1 MAIPER
7 QLQTW
12 SNQGAVQSSAATH
25 KSVESCIKKVNW
37 NEDVHYVTYLQG
49 SYPNYTNIY
58 GNSDVDLVVEFRS
71 LFSKNL
77 TALSEEQKNAFN
89 ENYSDAK
96 YTLAAFKKS
105 VVEQLK
111 SCYGSDNVEVGNKAI
126 LVKGEGS
133 RLDCD
138 VVVCNPY
145 RKYISYSATNENY
158 IEGILFK
165 TEKETPNKT
174 IINYPKVHLKN
185 GSIKND
191 RANTNGN
198 FKPTVRVLK
207 NMKASMID
215 KGYITKELA
224 PSYFLECLIYN
235 SENSNFRFNT
245 YQEIAVSI
253 INQFSTDLKN
263 GAMANYLVQN
273 EQRKLFGSEDQ
284 QWNIEDA
291 TTFVNQ
297 LIKFWNEYNG

>member
-25 KSVESCIKKVNW
+25 KSVENCIKRVNW
-37 NEDVHYVTYLQG
+37 NADVNYVTYLQG

-71 LFSKNL
+71 IFSKNL
-77 TALSEEQKNAFN
+77 SALSQEQKRQFDSD
-89 ENYSDAK
+89 YDDAK
-96 YTLAAFKKS
+96 YSLASFKKA
-105 VVEQLK
+105 VIEQLK
-111 SCYGSDNVEVGNKAI
+111 ECYGNNVEVGNKAI
-126 LVKGEGS
+126 FVKGDGSS

-145 RKYISYSATNENY
+145 RKYNSYSSLNKSDY
-158 IEGILFK
+158 IEGIIFK
-165 TEKETPNKT
+165 TEHDVPQKT

-185 GSIKND
+185 GSIKN
-191 RANTNGN
+191 RQENTNGN
-198 FKPTVRVLK
+198 FKPSVRVLK

-215 KGYITKELA
+215 KGYIAKELA

-235 SENSNFRFNT
+235 SKNSNFRFNT

-263 GAMANYLVQN
+263 GTMANYLVQN
-273 EQRKLFGSEDQ
+273 EQRKLFGPEDQ
-284 QWNIEDA
+284 QWNIGDA

-297 LIKFWNEYNG
+297 LIKFWEEY

>member
-25 KSVESCIKKVNW
+25 KSVESCIQKVNW
-37 NEDVHYVTYLQG
+37 NEDVNYVTYLQG

-71 LFSKNL
+71 IFSKNL
-77 TALSEEQKNAFN
+77 TALTQEEITQFDSD
-89 ENYSDAK
+89 YDDAK
-96 YTLAAFKKS
+96 YSLAGFKKA

-111 SCYGSDNVEVGNKAI
+111 ECYGDNNVEIGNKAI
-126 LVKGEGS
+126 LVKGNGS

-145 RKYISYSATNENY
+145 RKYSSYSSLNKSDY
-158 IEGILFK
+158 IEGITFN
-165 TEKETPNKT
+165 TEHDVPQKR

-185 GSIKND
+185 GSIKN
-191 RANTNGN
+191 RQENTNGN
-198 FKPTVRVLK
+198 FKPSVRVLK

-215 KGYITKELA
+215 REYITKELA

-235 SENSNFRFNT
+235 SQNSNFRQS
-245 YQEIAVSI
+245 YYSDIAVSI
-253 INQFSTDLKN
+253 INQFSADLKN
-263 GAMANYLVQN
+263 GNMANYLVQN

-284 QWNIEDA
+284 QWNIDDA

-297 LIKFWNEYNG
+297 LIRFWNEY

>member
-1 MAIPER
+1 MAIPEK

-12 SNQGAVQSSAATH
+12 SKQGAVQSSAATH
-25 KSVESCIKKVNW
+25 KSVMNCIEKVNW
-37 NEDVHYVTYLQG
+37 NDDVNYVTYLQG

-71 LFSKNL
+71 IFSHDLSAL
-77 TALSEEQKNAFN
+77 TDAQKNAFN
-89 ENYSDAK
+89 ANYSDAK
-96 YTLAAFKKS
+96 YSLANFKKS
-105 VVEQLK
+105 VVQQLK
-111 SCYGSDNVEVGNKAI
+111 SCYGDSNVEVGNKAI
-126 LVKGEGS
+126 LVEGGGS

-145 RKYISYSATNENY
+145 RKYISYSSTNNDY
-158 IEGILFK
+158 VEGILFS
-165 TEKETPNKT
+165 TEKETPKKI

-185 GSIKND
+185 GSLKNQQ
-191 RANTNGN
+191 AKTNGN

-207 NMKASMID
+207 NMKASMVD

-235 SENSNFRFNT
+235 SQNSNFRYST
-245 YQEIAVSI
+245 HGEIAVSI
-253 INQFSTDLKN
+253 INQFSSDLKS
-263 GAMANYLVQN
+263 GTMANYLVQN

-297 LIKFWNEYNG
+297 LINFWNEY